1 MSIAGVHPVNRHRG
15 CMEVI
20 NGRGLDE
27 TSRLP
32 GARIKLRVAIVF
44 LAQARDS
51 RALKRSARPR
61 LATEQGEGSA

>member
-1 MSIAGVHPVNRHRG
+1 MTIAGVHPVNRHRG

-20 NGRGLDE
+20 KGRGLDE

-44 LAQARDS
+44 LA
-51 RALKRSARPR
+51 
-61 LATEQGEGSA
+61 